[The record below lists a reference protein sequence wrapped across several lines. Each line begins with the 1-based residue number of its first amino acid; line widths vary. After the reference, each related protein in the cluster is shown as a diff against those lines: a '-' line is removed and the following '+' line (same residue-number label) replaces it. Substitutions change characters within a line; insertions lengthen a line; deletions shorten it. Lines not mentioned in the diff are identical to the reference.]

1 MRRANDKA
9 VCSRHP
15 SATAA
20 LQRIAHCAYFTMSA
34 KRHGKIGHQGGSG
47 LRPRIAPAIKGK
59 MTALR
64 LFYHVCEA
72 ACKICHQ
79 DGLNP
84 LLLRRPVLSYF
95 YVNMAKPVQNEI
107 QPGGCYEGISNQW

>member
-1 MRRANDKA
+1 M
-9 VCSRHP
+9 
-15 SATAA
+15 
-20 LQRIAHCAYFTMSA
+20 QRIAHCAYFTMSA

-79 DGLNP
+79 DELNP
-84 LLLRRPVLSYF
+84 LLLRRPALSYF
-95 YVNMAKPVQNEI
+95 YGNMAKPVQNEI
-107 QPGGCYEGISNQW
+107 QLGGCYEGISNQW